1 MNCWKLFVSSLTG
14 KLPSQKPRLRA
25 RGVGRKARWPEA
37 KDQLFFIWFYF
48 KCYPT
53 FDVAGVLFDLDRSRA
68 HRWMLRLQVIPFK
81 VGTKNGLTRT

>member
-14 KLPSQKPRLRA
+14 KRSLPSQKPRLRA

-53 FDVAGVLFDLDRSRA
+53 FDVAGVLFDLDRSRG
-68 HRWMLRLQVIPFK
+68 HRWMLSSRVKI
-81 VGTKNGLTRT
+81 TLTI